1 MIRSSWIRA
10 GAVALFAASFG
21 VLGCASGDSG
31 TSASDSLVGDPGAHA
46 SAPSAVSA
54 KSHSGRA
61 VALSLDAKP
70 FGLGNYGGLN
80 VADTGALDAAGTPK
94 AWTLTGVNAGNL
106 AQYANL
112 NASAKGSDSGTHAAS
127 ASVNGTVFEA
137 AAKGTLLD
145 DLFQPG
151 GGGIVLDLSKLL
163 KSLGLSDLIDD
174 LVGQNAPDIL
184 KLMITYDVIQQDADA
199 TCTKDGPA
207 TSAKTTVTNLKF
219 NGKPIV
225 DMTAVPNTTV
235 YDLKDFLGLNLG
247 YITINAQSG
256 DASSIDSAAV
266 VINLLDIAEIK
277 LSRASAGVDCASGD
291 H

>member
-1 MIRSSWIRA
+1 MIRSNWFRA
-10 GAVALFAASFG
+10 GAIALLAASFG
-21 VLGCASGDSG
+21 ALGCASGDSG
-31 TSASDSLVGDPGAHA
+31 TSSSDPLMGDHGTA
-46 SAPSAVSA
+46 APAQAKA

-61 VALSLDAKP
+61 VALSVDAKP

-94 AWTLTGVNAGNL
+94 SWTLTGVNADNL

-112 NASAKGSDSGTHAAS
+112 NASAKGTDSGSHAAS

-137 AAKGTLLD
+137 APEGSLLA

-151 GGGIVLDLSKLL
+151 GGGIVIDLSKLL
-163 KSLGLSDLIDD
+163 QSLGLSDLIDD
-174 LVGQNAPDIL
+174 LVGKNAPDLL
-184 KLMITYDVIQQDADA
+184 KLMIRYDVIQQDADA
-199 TCTKDGPA
+199 SCTKGGPV
-207 TSAKTTVTNLKF
+207 TSAKTTVTGLTF

-225 DMTAVPNTTV
+225 DMTAVPNSTV

-247 YITINAQSG
+247 YITINAQSAEG
-256 DASSIDSAAV
+256 GSIDSAAV
-266 VINLLDIAEIK
+266 VINLLDIVEIK
-277 LSRASAGVDCASGD
+277 LSRASAGVECAGGD